1 MFISLSNPEK
11 IDKRRD
17 RRGVEKGGGAS
28 HHNKRKARAFRRK
41 GRTPAAWS
49 VRGRMRKSSSNVML
63 QASTGNEDSGLSDS
77 RVLGAS
83 PSVSPSLSGKT
94 RSTAKPGSSARL
106 RYTDCQPRVEMAA
119 FSPPG
124 TTIATGSRP
133 PSTGAPGSDTPW
145 YRVRL
150 AMTAPHAQVSRAGR
164 NRCRKPIAVLSLFSV
179 FY

>member
-1 MFISLSNPEK
+1 MASRMVSLSAPSKTSSLIFSKNGTKCSSASPTQ
-11 IDKRRD
+11 KRST
-17 RRGVEKGGGAS
+17 KGAIGAGL
-28 HHNKRKARAFRRK
+28 RKAGGPPTITR
-41 GRTPAAWS
+41 GRHERSAARGGTPAAWS

-133 PSTGAPGSDTPW
+133 PSTGAP
-145 YRVRL
+145 
-150 AMTAPHAQVSRAGR
+150 APTRHGTGFV
-164 NRCRKPIAVLSLFSV
+164 
-179 FY
+179 